1 MSEIILYNQ
10 QLESSAEAERATIA
24 EILNELHDAAL
35 TFVDDSIEVNN
46 PCLRA
51 YLDAVSQL
59 FATSKNNQQDTFRA
73 VQEAFHFARAAG
85 DLMIPKTSA
94 EVKIGNYT
102 SALAKRATDDYGIIE
117 VMLEDADKY
126 LSDRPSIESLIDGAI
141 DKLDPEGRCGFAAK
155 IIATITFLQIEIGE
169 QTKFSEIQSSLELF
183 DSIIDDRLERLLR

>member
-35 TFVDDSIEVNN
+35 TFVDDSIEVDN
-46 PCLRA
+46 PRLMA
-51 YLDAVSQL
+51 YLDGMSQF

-73 VQEAFHFARAAG
+73 VQEAFYFARAAG

-117 VMLEDADKY
+117 VMLEDVGKY

-169 QTKFSEIQSSLELF
+169 QAKFSEIQSSLELF

>member
-35 TFVDDSIEVNN
+35 TFVDDSIEVDN
-46 PCLRA
+46 PRLMA
-51 YLDAVSQL
+51 YLDAMSQF
-59 FATSKNNQQDTFRA
+59 FATPKNNQQDTFRA

-94 EVKIGNYT
+94 EVKIGNYM
-102 SALAKRATDDYGIIE
+102 SDLAKRATDDYGIIE
-117 VMLEDADKY
+117 VLLEDVGKY

-169 QTKFSEIQSSLELF
+169 QTKFSEIQSSLDLF
-183 DSIIDDRLERLLR
+183 DSIIDDSLERLLR